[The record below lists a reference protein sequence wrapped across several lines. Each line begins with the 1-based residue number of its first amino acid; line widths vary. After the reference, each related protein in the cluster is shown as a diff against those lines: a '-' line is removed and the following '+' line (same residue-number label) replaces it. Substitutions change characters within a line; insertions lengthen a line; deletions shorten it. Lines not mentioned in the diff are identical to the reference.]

1 MAIARAAADYLAQ
14 MRALLPP
21 GPAWDAEQV
30 PELEALLS
38 GLAPVFA
45 DLDARAGHLLDEMHA
60 GTVSEL
66 VPDWEAVM
74 GLPDA
79 CLGAAPA
86 YADRVFA
93 VRARMV
99 ATGKQ
104 TAAYFVELARQQGFE
119 DARVVEYRA
128 PRFGRSRCGSARFG
142 TWAVQFMWELDTG
155 ARKALGRRFGAA
167 YWGESF
173 GRSAGSALD
182 CLVKRYA
189 PAHTLPVINYE

>member
-1 MAIARAAADYLAQ
+1 MAVAHTAADYLAQ

-30 PELEALLS
+30 PELADLLE

-45 DLDARAGHLLDEMHA
+45 GLDARAVQLLDEMHG

-79 CLGAAPA
+79 CLGASPS
-86 YADRVFA
+86 YADRAFS
-93 VRARMV
+93 VRARLV

-119 DARVVEYRA
+119 SARVIEHRA
-128 PRFGRSRCGSARFG
+128 PRFGRSRYGQARFG

-155 ARKALGRRFGAA
+155 ARKALGRRFGAT

-173 GRSAGSALD
+173 GKSAGSALD

-189 PAHTLPVINYE
+189 PAHTLPVIKYE

>member
-1 MAIARAAADYLAQ
+1 MAVAHTAADYLAQ

-30 PELEALLS
+30 PELATLLE

-45 DLDARAGHLLDEMHA
+45 GLDARAVQLLDEMHG

-79 CLGAAPA
+79 CLGVSPS
-86 YADRVFA
+86 YADRAFA
-93 VRARMV
+93 VRARLV

-104 TAAYFVELARQQGFE
+104 TAAYFVELARLQGFE
-119 DARVVEYRA
+119 NARVIEPRA
-128 PRFGRSRCGSARFG
+128 PRFGRSCYGQARFG

-155 ARKALGRRFGAA
+155 ARKALGRRFGAT
-167 YWGESF
+167 YWGEPF
-173 GRSAGSALD
+173 GKSAGSALD

-189 PAHTLPVINYE
+189 PAHTLPVIKYE